1 MMKNQAKKLKRTV
14 TLIHILVKYGFEEL
28 LVRSNIRSLLSS
40 PGTETDAFK
49 SDGEKLSF
57 GVYER
62 IRMALEELGPT
73 YVKFGQAFSSR
84 EDLLPKDMI
93 VELQKLQDKVEPET
107 LDVRGFIETDLG
119 VDPDQF
125 FEHIELEPFASASI
139 SQVYK
144 ATLKDG
150 SAAILKIKR
159 SGIREVVASDML
171 IMKDVA
177 KLLVSYSEVFRKLN
191 LVEVLEAF
199 EKSIFHEL
207 SFLNEL
213 SNIEQFSR
221 NFKGN
226 KDIYLIRTYP
236 ELSNDNILCMEY
248 VDGVKITDKPVLIEM
263 GLEPGEI
270 AARGLDLYLTQVLDH
285 GFFHADPHPGNLLV
299 LASGQIAFI
308 DFGTMGSMMPK
319 DKEQLE
325 DFISYFIAQ
334 DARRLIA
341 VIKKMA
347 IRFNIPDETKLERD
361 IHDFFNL
368 LEGSSLHQMDV
379 KEVLSKFS
387 GILNE
392 NEILMPE
399 HLYLLVRGI
408 VLIEGIGRALVPDLN
423 IIESLKPYIL
433 KIALGRLSPEYLKK
447 KGLKFLGTMADALK
461 TVPDD
466 LVSIISKLNG
476 GELKVIQEVGGLPV
490 LQERIVKGFNRTV
503 LAIVLCGLWVS
514 SALLLLAD
522 KPPKW
527 ADIPALAWIGFA
539 ISVVLMMI
547 LLISYI
553 FENKPGKKL

>member
-1 MMKNQAKKLKRTV
+1 MENQAKKLKRTV
-14 TLIHILVKYGFEEL
+14 TLINILIKYGFEEL
-28 LVRSNIRSLLSS
+28 LIRSNIRSLLSS
-40 PGTETDAFK
+40 SGSETDTFK

-57 GVYER
+57 TVYER

-84 EDLLPKDMI
+84 EDLLPIEM
-93 VELQKLQDKVEPET
+93 VTELQKLQDNVVPES

-119 VDPDQF
+119 LDPDQF

-144 ATLKDG
+144 ARLKDG
-150 SAAILKIKR
+150 SAVILKIKR
-159 SGIREVVASDML
+159 RGIREVVASDML

-177 KLLVSYSEVFRKLN
+177 KLLVSNSEMFRKVN

-226 KDIYLIRTYP
+226 KDIYLIKTYP

-248 VDGVKITDKPVLIEM
+248 VDGVKITDKLILIEM
-263 GLEPGEI
+263 GLEPAEI
-270 AARGLDLYLTQVLDH
+270 ASRGLDLYLTQVLDH

-308 DFGTMGSMMPK
+308 DFGTMGSMMPN

-334 DARRLIA
+334 DAKRLIA
-341 VIKKMA
+341 IIKKMA
-347 IRFNIPDETKLERD
+347 IRFNIPDEKKLERD

-433 KIALGRLSPEYLKK
+433 KIALARLSPEYLKK
-447 KGLKFLGTMADALK
+447 NGLKFLRTMADALK

-466 LVSIISKLNG
+466 LISILSKLNN
-476 GELKVIQEVGGLPV
+476 GELKVIQEVRALPA
-490 LQERIVKGFNRTV
+490 LHEGIVQGFNRTV
-503 LAIVLCGLWVS
+503 LAIVLCGLWIS
-514 SALLLLAD
+514 SALLVLAD

-527 ADIPALAWIGFA
+527 ADTPALAWIGFT
-539 ISVVLMMI
+539 ISAVLMLI

-553 FENKPGKKL
+553 FGKKPGKKL

>member
-1 MMKNQAKKLKRTV
+1 MENQAKKLKRTI
-14 TLIHILVKYGFEEL
+14 TLVRILIKYGFEEL
-28 LVRSNIRSLLSS
+28 LIRSNIRSLLSPS
-40 PGTETDAFK
+40 ATEADSFE

-57 GVYER
+57 NVYER

-73 YVKFGQAFSSR
+73 YVKFGQAFSTR

-93 VELQKLQDKVEPET
+93 VELQKLQDKVEPEA
-107 LDVRGFIETDLG
+107 LDVRGFIEADLG
-119 VDPDQF
+119 VEPDQLF
-125 FEHIELEPFASASI
+125 KHIESEPFASASI

-144 ATLKDG
+144 ATLKNG
-150 SAAILKIKR
+150 SAVILKIKR
-159 SGIREVVASDML
+159 GGIREVVASDML

-177 KLLVSYSEVFRKLN
+177 KLLVSYSEVFRKVN

-221 NFKGN
+221 NFNDN
-226 KDIYLIRTYP
+226 KDIYLIKTYP

-263 GLEPGEI
+263 GLEPAEI

-347 IRFNIPDETKLERD
+347 IRFSIPDETKLEKD

-433 KIALGRLSPEYLKK
+433 KIALARLSPEYLQK
-447 KGLKFLGTMADALK
+447 KGIKFLRTMADALK

-466 LVSIISKLNG
+466 LVSIVSKLNS
-476 GELKVIQEVGGLPV
+476 GELKVVQEVRELPA
-490 LQERIVKGFNRTV
+490 LQERIVQGFNRTV
-503 LAIVLCGLWVS
+503 FAIVLCGVWIS
-514 SALLLLAD
+514 SALLVLAD

-527 ADIPALAWIGFA
+527 SGIPALAWIGFA
-539 ISVVLMMI
+539 ISAVLMLI

-553 FENKPGKKL
+553 FGKKPGKKI